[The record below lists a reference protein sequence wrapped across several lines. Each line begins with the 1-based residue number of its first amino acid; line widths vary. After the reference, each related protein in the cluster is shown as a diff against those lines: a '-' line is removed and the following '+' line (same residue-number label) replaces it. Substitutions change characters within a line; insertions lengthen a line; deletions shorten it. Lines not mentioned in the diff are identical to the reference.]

1 MSVPHCTAL
10 YCTVLY
16 VKDLLDLEDIGAAM
30 KRQKSKEKKEK
41 DAADRLAARDG
52 GREMVTK
59 LQRRALTKE
68 GYRIIGTHSA
78 VKLCRWT
85 KVRQSSLLIIFSSP
99 FSNSFS
105 SFFSSFF
112 FLIVIPCT
120 PLFFLSLFPP

>member
-1 MSVPHCTAL
+1 MKVNISSKITLFDIKYVFFKMHS
-10 YCTVLY
+10 YRTVLS
-16 VKDLLDLEDIGAAM
+16 VTDLLDLEDIGASM
-30 KRQKSKEKKEK
+30 KRQKSKEKKER

-85 KVRQSSLLIIFSSP
+85 KVSSRTLSL
-99 FSNSFS
+99 
-105 SFFSSFF
+105 
-112 FLIVIPCT
+112 
-120 PLFFLSLFPP
+120 PLFFL

>member
-1 MSVPHCTAL
+1 MSVPHCAVL
-10 YCTVLY
+10 YCIVLY
-16 VKDLLDLEDIGAAM
+16 VTDLLDLEDIGAAM

-41 DAADRLAARDG
+41 DSADRLAARDG

-85 KVRQSSLLIIFSSP
+85 KVRQSSLLIIFFSP
-99 FSNSFS
+99 FSYSPPFS
-105 SFFSSFF
+105 SH
-112 FLIVIPCT
+112 
-120 PLFFLSLFPP
+120 

>member
-1 MSVPHCTAL
+1 MCP

-16 VKDLLDLEDIGAAM
+16 VLDLLDLEDIGAAM

-85 KVRQSSLLIIFSSP
+85 KVRQSSLLII
-99 FSNSFS
+99 
-105 SFFSSFF
+105 
-112 FLIVIPCT
+112 
-120 PLFFLSLFPP
+120 